1 MRCFWEEVTYRGPF
15 DAGINRSRRMK
26 YSVIISSR
34 EANENEITNLMRD
47 DDLAYVLDMV
57 VVGHSVVSVYL
68 SRVEGKRF
76 PGGVGVEMLRLIG
89 GGIGHNS
96 SHYSLQN
103 RHTCT
108 SRTRNYSSSTSIR
121 HSSSKRMITVFN
133 GQAYHH
139 APFGNIQVFVRFRL
153 DANPIVP
160 YG

>member
-57 VVGHSVVSVYL
+57 VVGHPVVSVYL

-96 SHYSLQN
+96 GHSFLQN
-103 RHTCT
+103 RHCT

-121 HSSSKRMITVFN
+121 HTTE
-133 GQAYHH
+133 
-139 APFGNIQVFVRFRL
+139 
-153 DANPIVP
+153 
-160 YG
+160 